1 VQNVSTSAT
10 TDISFTIHE
19 SELKQTEKLLA
30 PVVAEIGASGI
41 TARSGVAKLS
51 VVGIGM
57 RSHSDVAA
65 RLFDCL
71 GKGGINI
78 QLISTSDI
86 KIAVVIE
93 ENELELAA
101 RLTHE
106 GFGLTRLAPDVG
118 LPATTID

>member
-1 VQNVSTSAT
+1 M
-10 TDISFTIHE
+10 HE
-19 SELKQTEKLLA
+19 SDLEAAIRLLT
-30 PVVAEIGASGI
+30 PVVREVQAAGLI
-41 TARSGVAKLS
+41 TTSGVAKLS

-86 KIAVVIE
+86 KIAVIIE

-101 RLTHE
+101 RLTHQ
-106 GFGLTRLAPDVG
+106 GFGLTRLAPSVG